1 VDHGHD
7 HGDEHLSGAASATRQ
22 LDPTRRAALGLP
34 PEGVT
39 PLPAALPPL
48 DAGQWRDP
56 EVVAARYVLVDTN
69 HAAGEDP
76 ASVWAR
82 KATYSSPRFAED
94 LRSSSSGAARLA
106 ELAAQGAV
114 FQGEVIGL
122 ATVSR
127 TDTTAVVAASVRRAT
142 AVPGSPAL
150 RPRVAFYRLTLVRHD
165 DGRWLVVDVEVT

>member
-1 VDHGHD
+1 VDHAHD

-22 LDPTRRAALGLP
+22 LDPARRAALGLP
-34 PEGVT
+34 PEGAT

-69 HAAGEDP
+69 HPAGEDP

-82 KATYSSPRFAED
+82 KATYASPRFAED
-94 LRSSSSGAARLA
+94 LRSSSSGAASLA
-106 ELAAQGAV
+106 DLAAQGAV

-122 ATVSR
+122 ATVTR

-165 DGRWLVVDVEVT
+165 DGRWLVVGVEVT